1 VSKFKRSIL
10 ITIVII
16 IAVAGAIPNHLAQ
29 IFRVEPIKRAE
40 AILDGGGGGLM
51 QNAQQL
57 AMLMMLFQII
67 KKTSDLQ
74 GKQRDRSIS
83 AISNLSKQTGT
94 TTPPQLQQP
103 QPASANSFMRYTTVF
118 SSIFGSVFSALFYRA
133 LLGFF
138 VATILMHSM
147 RSTPAHAVDANIMS
161 AFSNEVVKL
170 ICSDNGKW
178 LEKCYRIESGTCHS
192 VVQQFVSPCVSSKL
206 SNLNQQLNYE
216 DGLKIAQNMITCFNS
231 GFEQFYGSNRVNTA
245 ECKELPA
252 HLRGDS

>member
-1 VSKFKRSIL
+1 MSKFKRSIL

-16 IAVAGAIPNHLAQ
+16 IAVVGAIPNHLAQ

-94 TTPPQLQQP
+94 TTPPQLQQS
-103 QPASANSFMRYTTVF
+103 QPGIN
-118 SSIFGSVFSALFYRA
+118 INFG
-133 LLGFF
+133 
-138 VATILMHSM
+138 
-147 RSTPAHAVDANIMS
+147 
-161 AFSNEVVKL
+161 K
-170 ICSDNGKW
+170 
-178 LEKCYRIESGTCHS
+178 
-192 VVQQFVSPCVSSKL
+192 
-206 SNLNQQLNYE
+206 
-216 DGLKIAQNMITCFNS
+216 
-231 GFEQFYGSNRVNTA
+231 
-245 ECKELPA
+245 
-252 HLRGDS
+252 